1 MRLLAFALA
10 VMATF
15 ASFGINRADSAA
27 VSIRA
32 EQARQPGTSSAE
44 AAMTPYSHIAGSPEI
59 GRLSSEKHPEA
70 AAADGTTGN
79 PYRDKLQFAL
89 KNNILYDAILMPNL
103 ELEWLFSKDWSAS
116 IEGDV
121 AWWKPSFDHVY
132 RLAIISPEVRYHFR
146 QRAPWHGMYAGV
158 FLGGGLY
165 QLEKGGPTGHRG
177 EGGMA
182 GLSFGYMW
190 PVGRHFLLEGGIGV
204 GYMYTRYKDYENRG
218 GHKVYLRTK
227 SLNYFGPLKLKFSI
241 AWRFDLTTKKVN
253 DNSTL

>member
-1 MRLLAFALA
+1 MRLLAFTIA
-10 VMATF
+10 VMATI
-15 ASFGINRADSAA
+15 ASSGINRADAAA
-27 VSIRA
+27 VSVGSEHR
-32 EQARQPGTSSAE
+32 RLCQPSDETGME
-44 AAMTPYSHIAGSPEI
+44 ADSPTAYGHDSGANLPGPAPE
-59 GRLSSEKHPEA
+59 GAASERSESNAKS
-70 AAADGTTGN
+70 
-79 PYRDKLQFAL
+79 DKLQFAL
-89 KNNILYDAILMPNL
+89 KNNIVYDAILMPNL
-103 ELEWLFSKDWSAS
+103 ELEWLFNKDWSAS

-121 AWWKPSFDHVY
+121 AWWKPSFDHIY

-146 QRAPWHGMYAGV
+146 QRGPWHGMYAGA

-177 EGGMA
+177 EGVMA

-190 PVGRHFLLEGGIGV
+190 PIGRHFSLEAGIGA

-241 AWRFDLTTKKVN
+241 AWRFDITTGKVK